1 MRKILMN
8 IKLDKHQMKAVNTNY
23 RNVLVVASPGSGKTT
38 VIINR
43 VAYLVEETGVGPGN
57 IIVITFTRAAAQNM
71 KQRYKAMSRGGM
83 CPFFGTFHALFYK
96 ILSRHLGKINIIS
109 STEGHNIIKSVLL
122 SFFDELNEEKIKEVL
137 NNISLFKSGGLG
149 IEEFSPDIDKNIFIE
164 CYNCYEKY
172 KKERSLMDFD
182 DLQISCK
189 KLFEDNPRI
198 LGSYQKLFKYILVD
212 EFQDCDSL
220 QISILKLL
228 NRDNSIFAVGDEDQ
242 CIYGFRGSRPECMVE
257 FDRIFEDGKK
267 LYLSHNY
274 RSTNNIVG
282 MSKELIKNN
291 TMRNEKKIIAWR
303 KENKEVKIIRTI
315 NEGGEADEIAAYIQK
330 IRLLGEGYFK
340 DNAILYRTNVECRSF
355 IDAFIRKKIPFK
367 LMDKEYN
374 FFEHFIC
381 KDILA
386 YLSLS
391 IDNTERESFTRI
403 INRPFRYISKS
414 NIDKVKAYSY
424 KENCFD
430 ILSTIEDIPV
440 FQIKAINKLKKDV
453 HYLNKMSLRSAVD
466 FIITDIG
473 YIDFLKEYSAKYKID
488 INELGEVLEEFKEAS
503 SQFKNIGEFL
513 IHVDEVSKEIKNS
526 KKSFEEDCVILSTIH
541 GVKGMEFNNVFV
553 VNCVEETL
561 PHSSS
566 IKDSIEE
573 ERRLMYV
580 AITRAINNLF
590 LYIPKT
596 IRGKTREESRFIKE
610 CNTLKD
616 NDISFGYSSG
626 DKIVHRVYGEGKII
640 DIKDKEINI
649 GFVDGETRR
658 FDAIVLI
665 NNKLIEKVV

>member
-1 MRKILMN
+1 MN
-8 IKLDKHQMKAVNTNY
+8 VKLDKYQMEAVSTDH

-43 VAYLVEETGVGPGN
+43 VAYLVKERGIDPSN

-71 KQRYKAMSRGGM
+71 KKRYEAISRGGKP
-83 CPFFGTFHALFYK
+83 PFFGTFHALFYK
-96 ILSRHLGKINIIS
+96 ILSRHIGKINIIS
-109 STEGHNIIKSVLL
+109 SAEGHNLIKNVLL
-122 SFFDELNEEKIKEVL
+122 SFIEELSEEKIKEVL
-137 NNISLFKSGGLG
+137 NNISLFKTGGLD
-149 IEEFSPDIDKNIFIE
+149 IEQFSPNVDKNIFIE
-164 CYNCYEKY
+164 CYNSYEKY
-172 KKERSLMDFD
+172 KKEKELVDFD

-189 KLFEDNPRI
+189 KLFEDNAKV
-198 LGSYQKLFKYILVD
+198 LSSYQKLFKSILID

-220 QISILKLL
+220 QISILRLL

-257 FDRIFEDGKK
+257 FDTIFENGKK

-274 RSTNNIVG
+274 RSTNNIVDI
-282 MSKELIKNN
+282 SKELIKNN
-291 TMRNEKKIIAWR
+291 IMRNEKKIVAWR
-303 KENKEVKIIRTI
+303 KENKEVKILRTV
-315 NEGGEADEIAAYIQK
+315 NESGEGDEIAAYIQK
-330 IRLLGEGYFK
+330 SKMLGEGYYK

-355 IDAFIRKKIPFK
+355 IDTFTRKKIPFK

-381 KDILA
+381 KDMLA

-391 IDNTERESFTRI
+391 IDNAERESFARI
-403 INRPFRYISKS
+403 INKPFRYISKS
-414 NIDKVKAYSY
+414 NIEKVKAYTY
-424 KENCFD
+424 RENCFD

-440 FQIKAINKLKKDV
+440 FQVKSINKLKKDV

-466 FIITDIG
+466 FIVMDIG
-473 YIDFLKEYSAKYKID
+473 YIDYLKEYSTKYKID
-488 INELGEVLEEFKEAS
+488 INELEEVLEEFKEAS
-503 SQFKNIGEFL
+503 SQFRNIGEFL

-526 KKSFEEDCVILSTIH
+526 KKSFEEDCVVLSTIH

-566 IKDSIEE
+566 IKDNIEE

-610 CNTLKD
+610 CHVLDDKN
-616 NDISFGYSSG
+616 ISFGYNSG
-626 DKIVHRVYGEGKII
+626 DKVFHRVYGEGKII
-640 DIKDKEINI
+640 DIRDKEINI
-649 GFVDGETRR
+649 GFVDGETRK

-665 NNKLIEKVV
+665 NNRLIEKVV